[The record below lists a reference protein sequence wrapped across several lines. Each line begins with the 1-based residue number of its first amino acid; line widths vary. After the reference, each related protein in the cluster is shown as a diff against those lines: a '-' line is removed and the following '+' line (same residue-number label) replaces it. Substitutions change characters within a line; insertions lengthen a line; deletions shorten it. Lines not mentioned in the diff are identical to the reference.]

1 MTCIKEKRY
10 ECFEKLFRDNYTRL
24 YFYTLN
30 FINDQACA
38 EDIVEDTFSYLWENY
53 EDIVNDNSPVPLLY
67 SLIHNRCID
76 HLRHLEV
83 RNKYETTLLQSP
95 ESWEEEDDGNTMHQE
110 RVDKIMM
117 AVEELPPQ
125 TRKVFESCFLQGK
138 KYKEVGEELNISIN
152 TVKTHISRALAY
164 IRGKT

>member
-24 YFYTLN
+24 YFYALN

-125 TRKVFESCFLQGK
+125 TRKVFEGCFLQGK

>member
-1 MTCIKEKRY
+1 MAHINEKRY
-10 ECFEKLFRDNYTRL
+10 EYFEKLFRENYTRL
-24 YFYTLN
+24 YFYASN

-53 EDIVNDNSPVPLLY
+53 EAIVKDSSPVPLLY
-67 SLIHNRCID
+67 SLVHNRCID

-95 ESWEEEDDGNTMHQE
+95 EIWEDDDDDQTKHQE
-110 RVDKIMM
+110 RIDQVMI

-138 KYKEVGEELNISIN
+138 KYKEVGEELNITIN